1 MGVVD
6 TKLSIDKQNMVRKL
20 FMLKYRK
27 LNFIIIGKKGEE
39 GEGEGEGGGGGAA
52 AVNGLKIRKKTNK
65 KGKLNYKK
73 KSVKKNIKKKAK
85 SIKNKK
91 N

>member
-39 GEGEGEGGGGGAA
+39 GEGGGAA